1 MKSTISMDSVENE
14 ISQLLDYDFD
24 INYHNQKIKIA
35 LTMQAIRDAQE
46 AYSIAKQIRA
56 GKMDR
61 DASADANGE
70 AVRSNLIMRPRKVN
84 LKPPPADYLGSTTD
98 EMLRLLKYDQAF
110 QQAPHASHLVQTKLD
125 MIMDM

>member
-1 MKSTISMDSVENE
+1 MDSIEHVDE
-14 ISQLLDYDFD
+14 QLLDYDFD

-56 GKMDR
+56 GREDR
-61 DASADANGE
+61 AAVAESQSESAVDHK
-70 AVRSNLIMRPRKVN
+70 LILRPRKVN

-98 EMLRLLKYDQAF
+98 EMLKILKYHQLF
-110 QQAPHASHLVQTKLD
+110 QQAPHASHIAQTRLD
-125 MIMDM
+125 MLMDL